1 VSTRCPRHPLPC
13 RRYLAAFAALAA
25 FAPGPARAL
34 DTAREDVAGFVA
46 EMSANHGFDSA
57 ALSGLL
63 SQAQSSPAILAA
75 IARPAEKA
83 LTWQEYRAR
92 FITERRV
99 TRGVEVAAAQAA
111 ALEHAA
117 AGGVPAGYLLAI
129 TGVETFYGEVTGKY
143 RVIDALSTLGF
154 DYPPRGKFFR
164 EQLEQYLLMIQ
175 EESLD
180 ALVPLGSYAGAMGIP
195 QFMPGS
201 YRTFAVDGDGDGS
214 RNLWSDWS
222 DVFASVS
229 NYLLKNG
236 WHPGEP
242 VMARADVTGARLEGL
257 SGDQLALSE
266 TVQSLRARGVRFET
280 TLPPEAPAVLIPLT
294 VADGLEYRVGFSNY
308 YAITRYNRSALYAS
322 AVNDLAE
329 ALVAATAAPPADA
342 ATAAP
347 ATDAT
352 NAAPAVDHAGSVDAA
367 PRPAPQ
373 FSFESISST
382 PK

>member
-1 VSTRCPRHPLPC
+1 MSTRCPRQPLLC
-13 RRYLAAFAALAA
+13 RPHLAVFAALAA
-25 FAPGPARAL
+25 FATLPARAL

-46 EMSANHGFDSA
+46 EMSTNHGFDA
-57 ALSGLL
+57 DALSGLL
-63 SQAQSSPAILAA
+63 SQAQSNPTILAA
-75 IARPAEKA
+75 IARPAEKS
-83 LTWQEYRAR
+83 LTWQEYRAL
-92 FITERRV
+92 FITGRRV
-99 TRGVEVAAAQAA
+99 TRGVEVAGAQAA

-117 AGGVPAGYLLAI
+117 AGGVPAEVLLAI

-154 DYPPRGKFFR
+154 DYPPRSRFFR
-164 EQLEQYLLMIQ
+164 EQLVQYLLMIR

-180 ALVPLGSYAGAMGIP
+180 ALEPLGSYAGAMGIP

-201 YRTFAVDGDGDGS
+201 YRTFAIDGDGDGR

-229 NYLLKNG
+229 NYLLQNG

-257 SGDQLALSE
+257 PDDRLALSE
-266 TVQSLRARGVRFET
+266 TVQSLRDRGVRFET
-280 TLPPEAPAVLIPLT
+280 SLPAEAPAVLIPLNM
-294 VADGLEYRVGFSNY
+294 ADGVEYRVGFSNY
-308 YAITRYNRSALYAS
+308 YAITRYNHSELYAS

-329 ALVAATAAPPADA
+329 ALAAATAP
-342 ATAAP
+342 
-347 ATDAT
+347 
-352 NAAPAVDHAGSVDAA
+352 PAVDAAGSIDAA
-367 PRPAPQ
+367 PRPAHQ
-373 FSFESISST
+373 FSFESNPATPTNPDT